1 MTRDEREDYAYD
13 ALIEYLFD
21 GYGQVIDDIIRQK
34 DPDLLDAMIDDPDQS
49 NDPVY
54 IIPDILDK
62 AGIEYSLDEFGNIVF
77 NQDDEYIA
85 EQVMIEA
92 RKRLGV
98 TL

>member
-1 MTRDEREDYAYD
+1 MDNNEDFAYD

-21 GYGQVIDDIIRQK
+21 GYGQVIDKIICEK
-34 DPDLLDAMIDDPDQS
+34 DPDLLDAMLDDQDQT

-54 IIPDILDK
+54 IIPDILDQT
-62 AGIEYSLDEFGNIVF
+62 GIEYSIDEFSNIVF